1 MKQRDLVL
9 TIVGECADR
18 PEFGR
23 TSLQKVCYL
32 VAATLG
38 LDLGHRAYYYG
49 PFSTA
54 VEENT
59 EALVLA
65 GLLTENAES
74 LGFLNPSGWPA
85 SRYHYGLTDQGR
97 KRLGQLEEAYPEE
110 IAKLR
115 EVIAKLVSI
124 VGSLDQQVL
133 STASKT
139 LYIAREKNR
148 PLRPQEI
155 GQLAREFHWSLD
167 RAQVGR
173 VSRAL
178 EQLGLVQV
186 TGAG

>member
-9 TIVGECADR
+9 TIIGACADR

-32 VAATLG
+32 AAASLG
-38 LDLGHRAYYYG
+38 LDLGHRAYFYG

-65 GLLTENAES
+65 GLVNENAEP
-74 LGFLNPSGWPA
+74 LGFVSPSGWPA
-85 SRYHYGLTDQGR
+85 SRYHYGLTGQGR
-97 KRLGQLEEAYPEE
+97 DRLVQLEKAYPDE
-110 IAKLR
+110 IVKLR
-115 EVIAKLVSI
+115 AVIAKIVSV

-139 LYIAREKNR
+139 LYIAREKQR
-148 PLRPQEI
+148 PLRLEEI
-155 GQLAREFHWSLD
+155 GDLAREFHWSLSP
-167 RAQVGR
+167 AQVGR
-173 VSRAL
+173 VGRVL

-186 TGAG
+186 TGAN

>member
-9 TIVGECADR
+9 TIIGECGDR

-32 VAATLG
+32 AATSLG
-38 LDLGHRAYYYG
+38 LDLGHRAYFYG

-65 GLLTENAES
+65 GLVTENAES
-74 LGFLNPSGWPA
+74 LGFVNPTGWPA
-85 SRYHYGLTDQGR
+85 SRYHYTLTGQGR
-97 KRLGQLEEAYPEE
+97 SRLAQLEKAYPNETT
-110 IAKLR
+110 KLR
-115 EVIAKLVSI
+115 EVIAKIVSV
-124 VGSLDQQVL
+124 VGSLDQHVL

-148 PLRPQEI
+148 PLRLEEI
-155 GQLAREFHWSLD
+155 GKLAREFHWSLSS
-167 RAQVGR
+167 AQVGR
-173 VSRAL
+173 VGRVL

-186 TGAG
+186 TGPS